1 MKTNEPDMKRFAGN
15 ELLWRASSTLAAV
28 CAIFALVVSI
38 LLIANYL
45 QIRAIS
51 PLDNPELLK
60 LRQQLAVTPQ
70 PDPALIQEIRALDLL
85 ARKAFFTSQAH
96 LRLGGYL
103 LLGSVALMLLSLRL
117 ASASNTRPPAPEAPP
132 ASTHYWRMRARSK
145 ELIVFFAALWIVA
158 ALFAAFLTKLEA
170 PIPATASVAVE
181 TVPTAETSAS
191 AVPVVATETPAA
203 SQTPQPA
210 ASYPDWET
218 QQKNWP
224 AFRGPGGYGVAHYTT
239 APTEWDAE
247 SKKNILWKTEVPI
260 AGSNSPVVWD
270 KRVFLSGAT
279 ADDRE
284 VFCFDAD
291 SGKLLWQRK
300 LEKLPGTPEKV
311 PELGEDTGYAASS
324 MTVQG
329 DRVFAIFANG
339 DLGCYDAE
347 GNLKWTKSLG
357 LPDNHYG
364 HSSSLLAFKNLLFV
378 QFDQKTNGK
387 LFAFDIADG
396 HEVWNAPRTKIS
408 WASPICVETP
418 FGFQLVLNSTQN
430 VDAYDPLTGTPV
442 WQLKCLDGEVAPS
455 PAYNAGRFFVANEYA
470 TSTAI
475 TFAPD
480 TKPPSPAIAW
490 QWDESLPDV
499 ASPLC
504 ATAHFYLATSRGE
517 LVCLDAATGKKAWS
531 QEYQDGFY
539 ASPILVGDRVYAFDR
554 VGVAYVVKTGPTYEL
569 IATNKL
575 GEPIGA
581 TPAFL
586 DGRIYVRTEKN
597 LICIA
602 K

>member
-1 MKTNEPDMKRFAGN
+1 MKTNEPDMKRFTGN
-15 ELLWRASSTLAAV
+15 ELFWRAFNALAIL
-28 CAIFALVVSI
+28 CALFALAVSI

-45 QIRAIS
+45 QIRAIT
-51 PLDNPELLK
+51 PLDNPELIK
-60 LRQQLAVTPQ
+60 LRQQLAVSPQ
-70 PDPALIQEIRALDLL
+70 PDPTLIQEIRALDLL

-96 LRLGGYL
+96 LRMGGYL

-117 ASASNTRPPAPEAPP
+117 ASASNTRPPMPEASP
-132 ASTHYWRMRARSK
+132 APTYYWRMRSRSK
-145 ELIVFFAALWIVA
+145 ELIVFFAALWVIA
-158 ALFAAFLTKLEA
+158 ALFAAFLTKLEV
-170 PIPATASVAVE
+170 PIPT
-181 TVPTAETSAS
+181 P
-191 AVPVVATETPAA
+191 VATTKETAPAVDSA
-203 SQTPQPA
+203 TPDKQAATVAKPAQQTQQPVA
-210 ASYPDWET
+210 AYPDWDT

-224 AFRGPGGYGVAHYTT
+224 AFRGPGGYGVAHFTT
-239 APTEWDAE
+239 APTEWDAD
-247 SKKNILWKTEVPI
+247 SKKNILWKTEVPTP
-260 AGSNSPVVWD
+260 GSNSPVVWD
-270 KRVFLSGAT
+270 ERVFLSGAT
-279 ADDRE
+279 EEKRE

-291 SGKLLWQRK
+291 SGKLLWQRS
-300 LEKLPGTPEKV
+300 LEKMPGSPEK
-311 PELGEDTGYAASS
+311 PPKLGEDTGYAAPT
-324 MTVQG
+324 MAAHG
-329 DRVFAIFANG
+329 DRVCAIFANG
-339 DLGCYDAE
+339 DLGCYDVE
-347 GNLKWTKSLG
+347 GNLKWSKSLG

-387 LFAFDIADG
+387 LFAFDMADG
-396 HEVWNAPRTKIS
+396 HEVWNVPRTKIS

-430 VDAYDPLTGTPV
+430 VDAYDPLTGAPV

-480 TKPPSPAIAW
+480 AKPPQPAIAW

-499 ASPLC
+499 ASPVC
-504 ATAHFYLATSRGE
+504 APEHYYLATSRGE

-531 QEYQDGFY
+531 QEYENGFY
-539 ASPILVGDRVYAFDR
+539 ASPILVGDRLYAFDR
-554 VGVAYVVKTGPTYEL
+554 VGVTYVVKTGPTYEL

-575 GEPIGA
+575 GEAVGA

-586 DGRIYVRTEKN
+586 DGRIYVRTDKN